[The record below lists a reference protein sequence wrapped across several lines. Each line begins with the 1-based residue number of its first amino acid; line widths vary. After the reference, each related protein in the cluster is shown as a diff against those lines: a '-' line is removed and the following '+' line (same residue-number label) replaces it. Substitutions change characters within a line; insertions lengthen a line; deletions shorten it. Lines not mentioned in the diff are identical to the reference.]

1 MLESSGTSGGGQ
13 SMRTIYS
20 DNVIPVSMPDDRRQ
34 RDRYAIDCPIKVLTP
49 GRGKKR
55 MIGRGWLHDI
65 SENGARF
72 LLDQPVEVGR
82 RISLEVAFQNPDGE
96 VTAIRFPGTVK
107 RVNAGA
113 SHEVAV
119 SFSKGGSFVRH
130 KSPRG
135 KDHDSPWSR
144 LTKGSTWIN

>member
-1 MLESSGTSGGGQ
+1 
-13 SMRTIYS
+13 MRTIYS